1 MALTI
6 DMELLPER
14 DTGNFLSFL
23 VELRAGIRD
32 KKIFSVCVPVRTLL
46 LRLDRNFAEALDS
59 FSP

>member
-1 MALTI
+1 
-6 DMELLPER
+6 MELLPER